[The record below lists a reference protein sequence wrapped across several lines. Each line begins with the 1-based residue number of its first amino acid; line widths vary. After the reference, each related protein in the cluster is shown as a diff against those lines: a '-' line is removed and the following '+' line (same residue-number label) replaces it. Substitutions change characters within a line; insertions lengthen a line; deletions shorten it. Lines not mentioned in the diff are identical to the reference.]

1 MFNLEDFSTVAI
13 CMECYQD
20 GVWVIGNGNGKW
32 KIERENW
39 KGKWK
44 YEIKIEM

>member
-20 GVWVIGNGNGKW
+20 GVRVIGNGNGKW
-32 KIERENW
+32 KIERENENR
-39 KGKWK
+39 KLK
-44 YEIKIEM
+44 